1 MSKFI
6 YADNVYTPVDT
17 ILGID
22 CDVVEQVTV
31 HVINHNTEA
40 GATDVVQSKYILVVN
55 NGKEVTVGKKLAE
68 ELNFGKLEV
77 IDLVE
82 FDDEV
87 TSATFTA
94 DGSGSLSNGLSAGTG
109 VTGGTGTVF
118 HSWRENTG
126 NIVKTSIFIDLTGL
140 DTSATAGDIIGQGTD
155 AAHLGQIKAARNGTI
170 FFGKVTCF
178 ELTDTDFGSTIDL
191 YSADEATGAFDAGIA
206 TLEETQLL
214 DAAAFAADDGSADNS
229 VQYLSAYP
237 AADQYLYL
245 VSQDTT
251 ADTATSGKFLIELY
265 GTI

>member
-1 MSKFI
+1 M
-6 YADNVYTPVDT
+6 
-17 ILGID
+17 D
-22 CDVVEQVTV
+22 CDTSTEVTV
-31 HVINHNTEA
+31 NCINHNTEA
-40 GATDVVQSKYILVVN
+40 GATDVVQSKYVLTVTS
-55 NGKEVTVGKKLAE
+55 GKEVTVGKKLAE

-77 IDLVE
+77 IDLVQ
-82 FDDEV
+82 FDDDV
-87 TSATFTA
+87 TAATFTA
-94 DGSGSLSNGLSAGTG
+94 DGSDRSSNGLSAGAG
-109 VTGGTGTVF
+109 ITGGTGTVF
-118 HSWRENTG
+118 HSWRDTTG

-155 AAHLGQIKAARNGTI
+155 AAHIGQITAARNGTI

-191 YSADEATGAFDAGIA
+191 YSADEATGAFDGAIA
-206 TLEETQLL
+206 DLAETQLL

-237 AADQYLYL
+237 AADEYLYL

-265 GTI
+265 GTL